1 MDIERID
8 DRLLLERFR
17 HGDRDAL
24 ASLYRTH
31 HQAIFRFVLYMT
43 DDPDASAEVVQE
55 TFLWLIHHPTAFDP
69 DRGSLR
75 SFLSGVARKKLQ
87 HRARDRRRFEPLSP
101 ALLQK
106 TATDNPHDDSRDL
119 RKAIAG
125 LPEAYREAVILCG
138 IDEKSY
144 EEAAEILDCAVGT
157 VRSRL
162 HRGKEQ
168 LARLLNKETTHAR
181 T

>member
-1 MDIERID
+1 MDTERID
-8 DRLLLERFR
+8 DRSLLERFR
-17 HGDRDAL
+17 QGDRDAL

-55 TFLWLIHHPTAFDP
+55 TFLWLIHHPSAFNP

-87 HRARDRRRFEPLSP
+87 HRARDSRRFESLSP
-101 ALLQK
+101 AVLQM
-106 TATDNPHDDSRDL
+106 TAAEGPPDGSRDL
-119 RKAIAG
+119 RKAIAE
-125 LPEAYREAVILCG
+125 LPEVYREAVVLCG
-138 IDEKSY
+138 IEEKSY
-144 EEAAEILDCAVGT
+144 EEAAAILDCAVGT

-162 HRGKEQ
+162 HRGKEH
-168 LARLLNKETTHAR
+168 LARILNKETTHA
-181 T
+181 